1 MKRDMN
7 LVRHILLHI
16 ESPTDVP
23 FDAMGHDQ
31 RSILDHMELLAKAGY
46 LEADF
51 LPGENGKIAGL
62 LNEKLTWDGHNFIDD
77 ARNESTWKTAMSKV
91 GTTVGSASLEV
102 IKATV
107 AEVSKAA
114 LGLK

>member
-16 ESPTDVP
+16 ENPAEVP

-46 LEADF
+46 IEADF
-51 LPGENGKIAGL
+51 LPGEDGKMVGL
-62 LNEKLTWDGHNFIDD
+62 INETLTWEGHNFIDD
-77 ARNESTWKTAMSKV
+77 ARNESTWTAAMKKV
-91 GTTVGSASLEV
+91 GTTVGSASLDV

-107 AEVSKAA
+107 AEVAKAA